1 MLAQTRVSGRVTNDN
16 GRPLAFVNVVFLNS
30 SEGTT
35 TAQDGSFSLQSKR
48 DYKTIEISFL
58 GYDSEVI
65 SLPTS
70 EVTNLEIALSENLTN
85 LEEVRILKG
94 KTSKRDNPALD
105 ILRKIWANKHKNG
118 TRSYAQYEFR
128 KYEKFELGLDG
139 IDSSV
144 LRNPLLKG
152 MEFILDYA
160 DSSKLAGRNY
170 LPFFINES
178 VYKVYGDNAAN
189 LKREDLLGN
198 RNSGFNENHNLIEA
212 VRDLYDA
219 YDIYDNYLKIYNKS
233 FVSPLSTTG
242 IHNYNYVLADSA
254 YLDNKWCY
262 QIIYY
267 PRRKNELT
275 FKGDF
280 WVNDTSWAVKK
291 INLQSTEGAN
301 INWVRSLEMRQE
313 YEMLNDTVFLIS
325 KDEFTA
331 NFSMESNPESRGLI
345 SSRSSTFKDYEF
357 NKARAREFYSN
368 RVLRF
373 REEIYKRDS
382 LFWENQRTEELSRRE
397 EEVFEMM
404 DSLGKVKSFKR
415 LYDLA
420 GIAQSGY
427 VEFNGW
433 DFGPL
438 FSAFGYNEVEG
449 FRLQAGARTY
459 FTQHDPWR
467 IEGYLAYGLR
477 DDKFK
482 FGIAGKVLLDRQL
495 RLILSGGTRRDVE
508 QLGAGLTNTT
518 DVLGRSLASSAL
530 LSVGDND
537 KLSKVKLSSIALELE
552 PWNNFQLRFSGSYR
566 ILESA
571 SENFSL
577 AWYLNDART
586 LIKHSIN
593 QAQLSAII
601 NYTPGRVVSGYGVER
616 RIVNSDEFPT
626 FFLEYNLGVK
636 NIFNSDHD
644 FKKLSFFYDQPWE
657 IGGLGRAKA
666 SLEAGK
672 TFGTVP
678 LGLLDVVPGNQ
689 TYFAIYNSFP
699 TLDFYE
705 FVTDT
710 YVAAHFNHS
719 FNGRLFSRIP
729 LLRDLNLRELVG
741 IRGVWG
747 EISEANKRI
756 DASGIPLNAPSGEP
770 YWEYSFGIGNILKA
784 MNIQAHFRGNYF
796 EMPEHRDFALT
807 FSFQF
812 AY

>member
-1 MLAQTRVSGRVTNDN
+1 MTPRIFFLFAFLFCWANILAQTRVSGKVIDES
-16 GRPLAFVNVVFLNS
+16 GRPLAFVNVIFPNS

-35 TAQDGSFSLQSKR
+35 TAKDGSFMLQSKKQ
-48 DYKTIEISFL
+48 YQKLEISYV
-58 GYDSEVI
+58 GYSTQEV

-70 EVTNLEIALSENLTN
+70 EVTDLIITLQEDFTN

-94 KTSKRDNPALD
+94 KTSKMNNPALD
-105 ILRKIWANKHKNG
+105 ILRKIWANKNRNG

-144 LRNPLLKG
+144 LRNPLTKG
-152 MEFILDYA
+152 MGFILQYA
-160 DSSKLAGRNY
+160 DSSKVAGRNY

-178 VYKVYGDNAAN
+178 VYKVYGDNLLK
-189 LKREDLLGN
+189 LKREDLVGN

-212 VRDLYDA
+212 VRDLYDQ
-219 YDIYDNYLKIYNKS
+219 YDIYDNYLKIYDKS

-275 FKGDF
+275 FRGDF
-280 WVNDTSWAVKK
+280 WVNDTTWAVKK
-291 INLQSTEGAN
+291 INLQSSEGAN
-301 INWVRSLEMRQE
+301 INWVRSLELQQE
-313 YEMLNDTVFLIS
+313 YEMLNDSVFVIS
-325 KDEFTA
+325 KDHFTA
-331 NFSMESNPESRGLI
+331 NFSMESDPDARGLI
-345 SSRSSTFKDYEF
+345 ASRSSSFEDYQF
-357 NKARAREFYSN
+357 NKAKPREFYSN

-373 REEIYKRDS
+373 REEVYNRDS
-382 LFWENQRTEELSRRE
+382 IFWDNQRTEDLSRRE
-397 EEVFEMM
+397 EDVFEMM
-404 DSLGKVKSFKR
+404 DSLSKVKSFRR

-420 GIAQSGY
+420 SIAQSGY

-438 FSAFGYNEVEG
+438 FSAVGYNEVEG
-449 FRLQAGARTY
+449 LRLQGGARTY
-459 FTQHDPWR
+459 FSQHDPWR

-482 FGIAGKVLLDRQL
+482 YGIAGKVLLDREL

-537 KLSKVKLSSIALELE
+537 KLSKIKLSSVALELE

-577 AWYLNDART
+577 AWYVNDART
-586 LIKHSIN
+586 
-593 QAQLSAII
+593 
-601 NYTPGRVVSGYGVER
+601 VVKR
-616 RIVNSDEFPT
+616 DEFPT

-636 NIFNSDHD
+636 NIFKSDHN

-657 IGGLGRAKA
+657 IGGLGRAKT

-672 TFGTVP
+672 TFGRVP

-710 YVAAHFNHS
+710 YVAAHFDHS

-747 EISEANKRI
+747 EISEANRRI
-756 DASGIPLNAPSGEP
+756 DASGIPLNAPSREP

-796 EMPEHRDFALT
+796 EVPDHRDFALT